1 VLREQLWSMSGSA
14 AQQAWREQLVQHP
27 PESSFDSDEPF

>member
-27 PESSFDSDEPF
+27 PEPSFDPDEPF